1 MFTKKLHYIEKI
13 DYLKKLLLLI
23 AIINPITL
31 YVLDYLYGD
40 YSNIFRPIIFNITV
54 IMKIITAITI
64 FKITNGIYYKY
75 IALYINVGVCIS
87 VITINILYDISY
99 IYYYTYI
106 FEPIE
111 ILIIIFINKINDNG
125 EIITNPPKDE
135 VCAICLDFLDY
146 QICRLLICQHIF
158 HNECINSWI
167 SEKKTC
173 PMCRTIQ
180 V

>member
-1 MFTKKLHYIEKI
+1 MFTKKLHYTTKI
-13 DYLKKLLLLI
+13 DYLKKLLLII
-23 AIINPITL
+23 AIMNPITL
-31 YVLDYLYGD
+31 YLLDNFDGD
-40 YSNIFRPIIFNITV
+40 HPNIVRPIIFNV
-54 IMKIITAITI
+54 IAVTKIVTAMTI
-64 FKITNGIYYKY
+64 FKIADGNYSKY
-75 IALYINVGVCIS
+75 IALYINVGVCLS
-87 VITINILYDISY
+87 VITINILYNVSY

-111 ILIIIFINKINDNG
+111 LLIIIFTNNIKNNG

-146 QICRLLICQHIF
+146 QICRLLVCQHIF
-158 HNECINSWI
+158 HNECISWWI

-173 PMCRTIQ
+173 LMCRTIQ